1 MKKIFFIL
9 ALVCAFTLSANAQ
22 EKRLTSQEA
31 AKKDAVELAEL
42 VGLKDNQIEDF
53 YRLFE
58 RKYIILEDKSLSEEG
73 KAELEKVM
81 DAKIRATLSEKQM
94 SILESNKVMFERL
107 KR

>member
-1 MKKIFFIL
+1 MKKILLVFAFFCFFAIN
-9 ALVCAFTLSANAQ
+9 ASAQ

-42 VGLKDNQIEDF
+42 VGLKENQIEDF

-58 RKYIILEDKSLSEEG
+58 VKYTTLENRSLSVEK

-81 DAKIRATLSEKQM
+81 DAKIRATLNEKQM
-94 SILESNKVMFERL
+94 SILESNKALFERL